1 MPYLRY
7 WHIAPIL
14 FVLLLV
20 GGFAAMGMG
29 IIGVILF
36 VAGLVAVVMTLQIN
50 QFFQQER
57 IEKKLD
63 RLLADLEYG
72 EVAEPAEELTEEFA
86 EEPAEEQE
94 ETE

>member
-1 MPYLRY
+1 MKTFF
-7 WHIAPIL
+7 IL

-29 IIGVILF
+29 IIGVVLF

-50 QFFQQER
+50 QYFLQER

-63 RLLADLEYG
+63 RLLADCETG
-72 EVAEPAEELTEEFA
+72 ETAAFDEELAEEFA
-86 EEPAEEQE
+86 EESAEEQE

>member
-1 MPYLRY
+1 MKTFF
-7 WHIAPIL
+7 II

-29 IIGVILF
+29 VIGAVLF
-36 VAGLVAVVMTLQIN
+36 AAGLVAAVIALQIT
-50 QFFQQER
+50 QYFQQER

-63 RLLADLEYG
+63 RLLADCENG
-72 EVAEPAEELTEEFA
+72 ETAAFDEEFA

>member
-1 MPYLRY
+1 MKTFF
-7 WHIAPIL
+7 II

-29 IIGVILF
+29 VIGAVLF
-36 VAGLVAVVMTLQIN
+36 AAGLVAAVIALQIT
-50 QFFQQER
+50 QYFQQER

-63 RLLADLEYG
+63 RLLADCENG
-72 EVAEPAEELTEEFA
+72 ETAAFDEEVAEES
-86 EEPAEEQE
+86 AEEQE